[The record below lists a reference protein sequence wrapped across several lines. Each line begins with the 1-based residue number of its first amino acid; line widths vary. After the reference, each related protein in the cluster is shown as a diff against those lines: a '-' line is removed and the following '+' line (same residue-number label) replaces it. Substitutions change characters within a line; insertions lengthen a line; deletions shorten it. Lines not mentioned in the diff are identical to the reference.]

1 MSDAAGKLAKGRGAG
16 KPRLR
21 LPNCRTFGDTPGMIR
36 AGVGVSSE
44 PDAVAAGRAAAQAA
58 AAGLEGVDGAL
69 LFAGPG
75 YGEDMSLLLDAAVE
89 ALGTEILVGASSHGV
104 LAGGQEH
111 EEETAVAVLA
121 WAGLQ
126 AAPFLIADPSGD
138 EAAACEEIALRLG
151 GTPRPEDLVVILAD
165 PRNLDAE
172 VFLPELSAAL
182 APAQVVGAGSGDPLS
197 DEPLQWLG
205 RNIASGG
212 VAGMVLRPRR
222 RPRVAVTQACR
233 PVTELLTVTRARGH
247 WVLELDGQPAL
258 DVFREVA
265 RGPLAADLERAAA
278 FLLAA
283 LPSDPGAEALEADS
297 YLVRHLVGFEPEEN
311 AFALPVALEPGAR
324 LGLALREP
332 DSAREDLKAMLQRC
346 GGGDPALGLY
356 FNCCARGAG
365 FFGVPGLE
373 AAYLENTFRK
383 TPIAG
388 MFGSCEIGPIG
399 GRPELLTYTGVLAL
413 IDG

>member
-1 MSDAAGKLAKGRGAG
+1 M
-16 KPRLR
+16 
-21 LPNCRTFGDTPGMIR
+21 R
-36 AGVGVSSE
+36 AGVGISGA
-44 PDAVAAGRAAAQAA
+44 PDAAFAGREAARAA
-58 AAGLEGVDGAL
+58 AAGLDAVDGAL

-75 YGEDMSLLLDAAVE
+75 YGDDVALLLDAAVA
-89 ALGTEILVGASSHGV
+89 ALGTEVLVGASAHGV
-104 LAGGQEH
+104 LAAGQEH

-121 WAGLQ
+121 WSGLE
-126 AAPFLIADPSGD
+126 ATPFLIADPSGE
-138 EAAACEEIALRLG
+138 EAAACEEIAMALG
-151 GTPRPEDLVVILAD
+151 GTPRPEDLVVVLPD
-165 PRNLDAE
+165 PRNFDPE

-205 RNIASGG
+205 RDVASGG
-212 VAGMVLRPRR
+212 VAGMVLRPRH
-222 RPRVAVTQACR
+222 RPRVGVTQACS
-233 PVTELLTVTRARGH
+233 PVTELLTVTRSRGH
-247 WVLELDGQPAL
+247 WVLELDGRPAL

-278 FLLAA
+278 FVLAA
-283 LPSDPGAEALEADS
+283 LPSDPGASSLEPGG
-297 YLVRHLVGFEPEEN
+297 YLVRHLVGFEANEN
-311 AFALPVALEPGAR
+311 AFALPIALEPGAR
-324 LGLALREP
+324 MGLALREP
-332 DSAREDLKAMLQRC
+332 GAAREDLKAMLDRL

-356 FNCCARGAG
+356 FDCCARGAG

-373 AAYLENTFRK
+373 AAYLENSFRK

>member
-1 MSDAAGKLAKGRGAG
+1 M
-16 KPRLR
+16 
-21 LPNCRTFGDTPGMIR
+21 R
-36 AGVGVSSE
+36 AGVGISGE
-44 PDAVAAGRAAAQAA
+44 PDAATAGRAAAKAA
-58 AAGLEGVDGAL
+58 AAGLESVDGAL

-75 YGEDMSLLLDAAVE
+75 YGDDISLLLDAAV
-89 ALGTEILVGASSHGV
+89 ATLGTDALVGASSHGV

-121 WAGLQ
+121 WSGLESV
-126 AAPFLIADPSGD
+126 PFLVADPSGD
-138 EAAACEEIALRLG
+138 EAAACEEIAMRLG
-151 GTPRPEDLVVILAD
+151 GTPRPEDLVVILPD
-165 PRNLDAE
+165 PRNFDAE
-172 VFLPELSAAL
+172 VFLPELAAAV

-197 DEPLQWLG
+197 DEPLQWVG

-212 VAGMVLRPRR
+212 VAGVVLRPRR
-222 RPRVAVTQACR
+222 RPRIAVTQACR

-247 WVLELDGQPAL
+247 WVLELDGRPAL

-265 RGPLAADLERAAA
+265 RGPLAEDLDRAAA
-278 FLLAA
+278 FILAA
-283 LPSDPGAEALEADS
+283 LPSDPRAERLEPAS
-297 YLVRHLVGFEPEEN
+297 YLVRHVVGFEPNEN
-311 AFALPVALEPGAR
+311 AFALPVALETGDR
-324 LGLALREP
+324 MGLALREP
-332 DSAREDLKAMLQRC
+332 ESAREDLKAALQRI
-346 GGGDPALGLY
+346 GGGDPVLGLY

-373 AAYLENTFRK
+373 AAYLENAFRK